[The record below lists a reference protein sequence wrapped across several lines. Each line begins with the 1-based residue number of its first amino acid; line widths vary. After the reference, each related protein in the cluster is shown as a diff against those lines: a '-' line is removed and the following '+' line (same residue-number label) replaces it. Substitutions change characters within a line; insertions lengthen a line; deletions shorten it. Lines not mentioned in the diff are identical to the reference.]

1 MEKLRIALIGCGGI
15 AEAHLNGYKDLH
27 NRGLEVFDLTA
38 VCDISREMA
47 ETKAE
52 KIKAFQGR
60 KPNVYTDLG
69 DILKNES
76 LDAVDICTPHNT
88 HHQVASAC
96 LRHGLHVII
105 EKPLG
110 ITMRAA
116 RLIIDEAEKRG
127 KILAVAENYRRTPE
141 NRAIWWAIRSGL
153 IGKPRMIVWADVS
166 WSPAYWGWR
175 EDKMK
180 AGGSWVFDGGVHLA
194 DLDRYQLGT
203 EASKVYAVNETFEP
217 VREGRK
223 VTVDDMT
230 MAIIR
235 YENGVYAQWLWT
247 KVAPSKRIGMRII
260 YGSLGAITSGE
271 LQIQKGDH
279 TERYPIETVKR
290 RMMRSLDP
298 QEIERMFPRGSTDTF
313 AIELYDFYRSIVEG
327 KRPEVDGW
335 EAYKDMAIPLSFYE
349 SAALERPI
357 RVKDVEDLRIEN
369 YQSEINEKLGL

>member
-1 MEKLRIALIGCGGI
+1 
-15 AEAHLNGYKDLH
+15 
-27 NRGLEVFDLTA
+27 
-38 VCDISREMA
+38 
-47 ETKAE
+47 
-52 KIKAFQGR
+52 
-60 KPNVYTDLG
+60 
-69 DILKNES
+69 
-76 LDAVDICTPHNT
+76 
-88 HHQVASAC
+88 
-96 LRHGLHVII
+96 
-105 EKPLG
+105 
-110 ITMRAA
+110 
-116 RLIIDEAEKRG
+116 
-127 KILAVAENYRRTPE
+127 
-141 NRAIWWAIRSGL
+141 
-153 IGKPRMIVWADVS
+153 
-166 WSPAYWGWR
+166 
-175 EDKMK
+175 MK

-247 KVAPSKRIGMRII
+247 KVAPSKRIGMRVI